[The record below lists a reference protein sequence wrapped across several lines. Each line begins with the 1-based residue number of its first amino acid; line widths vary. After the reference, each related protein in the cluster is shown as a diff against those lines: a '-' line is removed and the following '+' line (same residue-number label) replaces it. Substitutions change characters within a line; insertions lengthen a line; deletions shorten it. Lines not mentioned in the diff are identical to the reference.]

1 MSDVSYI
8 IRDGAVVANE
18 WTLIPAAVDGAA
30 VALPTGKLIVPLSA
44 WVAQRDVLIERVFF
58 KHEPLGVWLDSNQD
72 PADLADAINRF
83 ALIAVN
89 FPKFTDGRGYSI
101 AALLRS
107 RYGFKGELRA
117 IGDVLRDQLFYMQ
130 RVGFNAFAVRT
141 DKDIHDAAKSLNDF
155 SESYQGAIDQAVPLF
170 RRRSTTAS
178 AA

>member
-1 MSDVSYI
+1 M
-8 IRDGAVVANE
+8 
-18 WTLIPAAVDGAA
+18 
-30 VALPTGKLIVPLSA
+30 
-44 WVAQRDVLIERVFF
+44 LIERVFF

-117 IGDVLRDQLFYMQ
+117 IGDVLRDLGCF
-130 RVGFNAFAVRT
+130 
-141 DKDIHDAAKSLNDF
+141 IHASTHHCSMPPKGRAKRSLR
-155 SESYQGAIDQAVPLF
+155 Q
-170 RRRSTTAS
+170 
-178 AA
+178 